1 MPVISREYRD
11 LDLNFTAHPNT
22 KNINVLEADR
32 AIVRSIRNLLLTQYN
47 EKPFH
52 PEIGS
57 NITSYLFELAD
68 SDLQNEISS
77 EIVRV
82 VSNHEPR
89 VSLRRVDTRVDPD
102 NYGIYVTLVFYVVGE
117 ARQKTVELFLERA
130 R

>member
-22 KNINVLEADR
+22 RALNVLEADR
-32 AIVRSIRNLLLTQYN
+32 AIVRSIRNLLLTQPY

-57 NITSYLFELAD
+57 DITGLLFELAEPGMHKD
-68 SDLQNEISS
+68 ISAEI
-77 EIVRV
+77 IRV
-82 VSNHEPR
+82 INNFEPR
-89 VSLRRVDTRVDPD
+89 VDVLRVDTRIDPD
-102 NYGIYVTLVFYVVGE
+102 NYGIYATLVFFVIGE
-117 ARQKTVELFLERA
+117 ARKKTVEIFLERT